1 MSSVDAV
8 FSALADPTRRSVLE
22 TLSTRGNVTA
32 SGLARSLPISR
43 QAVAKHLSSLREAN
57 LVSSE
62 RVGRETVYELRP
74 EPLAD
79 AAVWIER
86 VGAEWDQRLR
96 ALRRSV
102 GRRAAQ

>member
-1 MSSVDAV
+1 MDQVDAV

-22 TLSTRGNVTA
+22 TLSAGETVTA

-43 QAVAKHLSSLREAN
+43 QAVAKHLASLREAR

-74 EPLAD
+74 EPLED
-79 AAVWIER
+79 AAAWIGR
-86 VGAEWDQRLR
+86 VGAEWDKRLD
-96 ALRRSV
+96 ALRKSLA
-102 GRRAAQ
+102 RRGE